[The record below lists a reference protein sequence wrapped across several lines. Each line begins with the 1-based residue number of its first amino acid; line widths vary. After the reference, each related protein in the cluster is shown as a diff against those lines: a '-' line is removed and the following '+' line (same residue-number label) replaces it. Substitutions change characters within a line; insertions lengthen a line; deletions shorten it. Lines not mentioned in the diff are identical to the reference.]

1 MPREIEPERIAT
13 WYTNMGDSISRI
25 DEVVAGD
32 FDEEYPAEE
41 RQDLVDRNVQH
52 LEIMIAKE
60 DIWTDQDFTTH
71 NAAITK
77 GKAYTAS

>member
-1 MPREIEPERIAT
+1 MPREIDAEKIAR

-25 DEVVAGD
+25 DEIDAGD
-32 FDEEYPAEE
+32 FDEEYSAEE
-41 RQDLVDRNVQH
+41 RQDMVNRNVEH
-52 LEIMIAKE
+52 LEIMIEK
-60 DIWTDQDFTTH
+60 DFWTDQDFTTH

>member
-1 MPREIEPERIAT
+1 MPREIDAEKIAR

-25 DEVVAGD
+25 DEIVAGD
-32 FDEEYPAEE
+32 FDEEYSAEE
-41 RQDLVDRNVQH
+41 RQDMVNRNVQH
-52 LEIMIAKE
+52 LEIMIEK
-60 DIWTDQDFTTH
+60 DFWTDQDFTTH